1 MQRVRPLLLAFV
13 LAGLVAAGC
22 SSDSDDAGATAT
34 ETTVA
39 ASDPDDTDTSDADD
53 DDPAADDDPA
63 SEDDPGADDPVE
75 LTASFRGVTEDVIKV
90 GIVTIDFERLADL
103 GVDQNR
109 GDTAA
114 TYAATVQAIN
124 DRGGILGRQ
133 LEIIEESYLPTD
145 GAEIDAMCTRLT
157 EDAEVFIVVGVI
169 RLDDVLCYTELHE
182 TAVISINQMNQERL
196 ERALAPYVTVQGRT
210 DERSAELVEAMVEAG
225 VFEGATVGVLGF
237 VDADED
243 LYLDTVAALRDVG
256 IEPVEGLV
264 ASTGGDVEANR
275 TAAGVV
281 LERFRTEGVTVTV
294 HASPTAGGL
303 AIAGDLGYESE
314 WIQAPFIAPGI
325 LDAGG
330 VDSAYVDGMLS
341 IASTSVGTLDQPS
354 LADDPAVAECI
365 ATIEDRSD
373 EVIDFAIEP
382 EVDNAITALN
392 ACGIATILELA
403 LTAAG
408 PDLTNESLAAAFA
421 GLGDFTLAG
430 YPSASLGPGDF
441 AAAGAGQLVSFSA
454 ADGAW
459 VVVG

>member
-1 MQRVRPLLLAFV
+1 MQRIRPLLLALL

-22 SSDSDDAGATAT
+22 SSDGGDADVA
-34 ETTVA
+34 EPEVTVP
-39 ASDPDDTDTSDADD
+39 SPDPDDGEDSAGD
-53 DDPAADDDPA
+53 DDPAVEDDPA
-63 SEDDPGADDPVE
+63 VDDDPVE
-75 LTASFRGVTEDVIKV
+75 LTASARGVTEDVIKV
-90 GIVTIDFERLADL
+90 GIVTIDFERLAAI

-114 TYAATVQAIN
+114 TYAAPIQAIN

-157 EDAEVFIVVGVI
+157 EDSEVFIVVGVI

-182 TAVISINQMNQERL
+182 TAVISINQMTQERL

-210 DERSAELVEAMVEAG
+210 DQRSAESVAAMVDAG
-225 VFEGATVGVLGF
+225 AFEGETVGVIGF
-237 VDADED
+237 VDADEE
-243 LYLDTVAALRDVG
+243 LYLDTVAALRDAG

-264 ASTGGDVEANR
+264 ASTGGDVQANR
-275 TAAGVV
+275 SAAGVV
-281 LERFRTEGVTVTV
+281 FEKFRTEGVTVTV

-303 AIAGDLGYESE
+303 EIAGGLGYESD
-314 WIQAPFIAPGI
+314 WIQAPFIAPGV
-325 LDAGG
+325 LAAAG
-330 VDSAYVDGMLS
+330 VDPAYVDGMLS
-341 IASTSVGTLDQPS
+341 IASTSVGTLDQPA
-354 LADDPAVAECI
+354 LADDPAVAECV
-365 ATIEDRSD
+365 ATIEERSD

-382 EVDNAITALN
+382 EVDNAVTALN

-408 PDLTNESLAAAFA
+408 PDLTNESLATALA
-421 GLGDFTLAG
+421 GIGDFTIAG
-430 YPSASLGPGDF
+430 YPSASLGPDDF